1 MLVLIR
7 QRKFV
12 PIHIGNII
20 QEEVECK
27 RLTQKEFG
35 ARIHKNEKTV
45 PDIYDRATM
54 SIDLLITI
62 SAALNKDFLSV
73 FYNEEPMKSLR
84 NDEIVELNLQ
94 IQKISDEN
102 KRLQKELGLIQNLA
116 EAQKDTISFAKD
128 NVRQLKFIM
137 SQII

>member
-1 MLVLIR
+1 
-7 QRKFV
+7 
-12 PIHIGNII
+12 
-20 QEEVECK
+20 
-27 RLTQKEFG
+27 
-35 ARIHKNEKTV
+35 
-45 PDIYDRATM
+45 
-54 SIDLLITI
+54 
-62 SAALNKDFLSV
+62 
-73 FYNEEPMKSLR
+73 MKSLR

-137 SQII
+137 SQIIWVSLIPLACYKAENVYTWNSSHEIELYKYMKIILLQNSLATHPGFRNGNENTTAIIRFDRLV